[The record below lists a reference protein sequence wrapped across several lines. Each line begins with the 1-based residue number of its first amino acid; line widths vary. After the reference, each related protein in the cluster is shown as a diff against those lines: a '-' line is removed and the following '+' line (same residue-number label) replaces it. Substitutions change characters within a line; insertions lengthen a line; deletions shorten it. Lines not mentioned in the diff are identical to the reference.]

1 MCVCVCVFY
10 GGPGGHFHHS
20 SLHLCHS
27 SLHLCHSTSTT
38 PHSTSV
44 TLLPAIPPPWL
55 HPRHA
60 PPPNIRRGVGGAI
73 SIARCSSP
81 NSSVCD
87 GSGSGSGKRGRL
99 VSILEKC
106 LLSGNED
113 KLMRVIESVVPSKC
127 EHASF
132 TPLVLSACGG
142 LATGASTFYKRLA
155 SLLAEKWEQPYS
167 ITVKGATL
175 PIMPSHLCIACIDLH

>member
-1 MCVCVCVFY
+1 MHGQQRVYFMGQKY

-44 TLLPAIPPPWL
+44 TLLPAIPGST
-55 HPRHA
+55 HVTPR
-60 PPPNIRRGVGGAI
+60 PQSIRRGVGGAT
-73 SIARCSSP
+73 SIASF
-81 NSSVCD
+81 
-87 GSGSGSGKRGRL
+87 
-99 VSILEKC
+99 
-106 LLSGNED
+106 
-113 KLMRVIESVVPSKC
+113 

-155 SLLAEKWEQPYS
+155 SLLAEKWEQPCS
-167 ITVKGATL
+167 ITISWLRCTL
-175 PIMPSHLCIACIDLH
+175 SFSLLRSAI